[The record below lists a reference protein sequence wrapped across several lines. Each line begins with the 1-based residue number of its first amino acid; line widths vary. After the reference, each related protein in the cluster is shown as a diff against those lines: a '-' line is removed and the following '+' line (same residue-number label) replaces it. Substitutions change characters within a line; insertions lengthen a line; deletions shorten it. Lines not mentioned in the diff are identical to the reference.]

1 MESSRRNAHAWR
13 WWALV
18 LHGTS
23 QWAWPQLALHISW
36 RSSNSDLGDWPE
48 DADIVKAIDADFSG
62 LWGDRR
68 QEIVFIGEKVNQEAV
83 NKAFDHCLLTAAEMR
98 KWEKVM
104 KSDHYTLEQVVD
116 KLNMMF
122 EGMSLLHSGF
132 IVVLI
137 KCV

>member
-1 MESSRRNAHAWR
+1 
-13 WWALV
+13 
-18 LHGTS
+18 
-23 QWAWPQLALHISW
+23 
-36 RSSNSDLGDWPE
+36 
-48 DADIVKAIDADFSG
+48 

-83 NKAFDHCLLTAAEMR
+83 NKAFDNCLLTAAEMR

-122 EGMSLLHSGF
+122 EGVSLLRSGF

>member
-1 MESSRRNAHAWR
+1 M
-13 WWALV
+13 
-18 LHGTS
+18 
-23 QWAWPQLALHISW
+23 
-36 RSSNSDLGDWPE
+36 
-48 DADIVKAIDADFSG
+48 
-62 LWGDRR
+62 
-68 QEIVFIGEKVNQEAV
+68 